1 MTELPPFTDDAFAEG
16 PGPGTSDAR
25 VDWPER
31 TADSDLP
38 GDPAVEAMLEQLDA
52 LPELPVA
59 AHGDVYAGLHDAL
72 AEALNEDVAGESRP

>member
-1 MTELPPFTDDAFAEG
+1 MTELPPSTDDAFAG
-16 PGPGTSDAR
+16 DTGPGTADAR

-38 GDPAVEAMLEQLDA
+38 GDPAVEALLERLED

-59 AHGDVYAGLHDAL
+59 DHGDVYAGLHDAL
-72 AEALNEDVAGESRP
+72 AEALNEDVAGEPRP